1 MDDFFLASSN
11 PRETRAVVFTH
22 GEDAVSFLSHM
33 RSESRGWNKPVVEL
47 ENDPESESLKV
58 HDALCMVSSFLIIS
72 NRARQAIASLD
83 QSDAIEWIEAKCSGK
98 QWWAVHSLVVADAV
112 DEELSVIRR
121 AASGKV
127 MTVERLTL
135 TASRVPN
142 QCIFR
147 LGNGLETFP
156 PVVTAAFRET
166 WLASGLCGLGFSPV
180 TSR

>member
-33 RSESRGWNKPVVEL
+33 RSESRGWNKPMVDL
-47 ENDPESESLKV
+47 KNDPDSESLEIR
-58 HDALCMVSSFLIIS
+58 DALCMVSSFLIIS
-72 NRARQAIASLD
+72 NRERQAIASLD
-83 QSDAIEWIEAKCSGK
+83 QSDAIEWIEAECSGK
-98 QWWAVHSLVVADAV
+98 QWWAVHGLVVADAV
-112 DEELSVIRR
+112 DEEQSVIRR
-121 AASGKV
+121 AASGRV
-127 MTVERLTL
+127 MTIERLTL

-156 PVVTAAFRET
+156 PVVTAAFRKT
-166 WLASGLCGLGFSPV
+166 WLAFGLSGLRFSFV
-180 TSR
+180 TSQ